1 MQRSHGSRVIF
12 HSTNER
18 SHWIKDNISN
28 PNLKNSSSLKNANL
42 NNSILLKRS
51 VIVTVIVQQPIEFFV
66 LRVELYCRPTI
77 IAAYVSAIWI
87 VRDEDFYRKPF
98 HYNAIQYNAIQYN
111 TISTIQY
118 NAMQYHTIQYNTIQ
132 YNTIQYN
139 TLHYNIIQYITFY
152 MADEFRV
159 L

>member
-1 MQRSHGSRVIF
+1 MQRIHGSRVIF

-42 NNSILLKRS
+42 NNSILLKKVSYCYGYCSTTNRIFCS
-51 VIVTVIVQQPIEFFV
+51 QSRA
-66 LRVELYCRPTI
+66 LLSANDYCRICKCNMDSQGRGFLQKTF
-77 IAAYVSAIWI
+77 SLQC
-87 VRDEDFYRKPF
+87 
-98 HYNAIQYNAIQYN
+98 N
-111 TISTIQY
+111 
-118 NAMQYHTIQYNTIQ
+118 TIQYNTIQ

-139 TLHYNIIQYITFY
+139 KYNTIQCNAMQYHTIQYNTIHYNIIQYITFY